1 MKNIFLATTMLFML
15 SGCSFMM
22 NEPVGVP
29 QQKEPIECNS
39 KRTLPK
45 VDQGFAIGLGVVDAL
60 MVTNALVSGVE
71 TKDAPIA
78 AALLATTTAGVV
90 VLAASSIV
98 GFDKVDKCL
107 KLKQEQFGGQTGL

>member
-1 MKNIFLATTMLFML
+1 MKSVFIATAMAFTL

-22 NEPVGVP
+22 SEPVAAP
-29 QQKEPIECNS
+29 QKNVPIECNS
-39 KRTLPK
+39 RRTLPR
-45 VDQGFAIGLGVVDAL
+45 VDRGFAIGLGVVDAL

-78 AALLATTTAGVV
+78 AALLSATTAGVV

-107 KLKQEQFGGQTGL
+107 KLKQEQFGGKTNL